1 MEPNPCAT
9 GPDGRPIGV
18 ASAADALGLEVF
30 NFGAEFSCRKQIA
43 EILQITR
50 RPVFRDHQ
58 KRFSIPPR
66 PLAPRAASKPF
77 SGLCLGFHR
86 AFDNDPDAL
95 DARHHAQLGDGNAHP
110 LHGKGFKKVS
120 RDMLG
125 QRFEQI
131 EMTDCQVGA

>member
-58 KRFSIPPR
+58 KRFSTPPR
-66 PLAPRAASKPF
+66 PEGGEQTL
-77 SGLCLGFHR
+77 LWIYLGFHR